1 VNGRGN
7 HHSGYWWT
15 AAVFSVTAPLLLT
28 LARVLWRTPY
38 PISETIA
45 LLEDV
50 DTSPASFFLNPARKS
65 WYRPL
70 YHLTWMALWRGTG
83 SLDAALV
90 LFKTI
95 EVAAVGGLIALLIW
109 HLRPRTAIA
118 AGAATFAVAVLV
130 GTPGFRDNLELPL
143 IYTTVGM
150 PLLLIVWMLL
160 ERKERWWHTP
170 VILALTLLAI
180 GYKEQ
185 GLVIVPV
192 VLVAWW
198 MGAPGASR
206 TTAAAIVVMTAVYLA
221 IRFSTSGSW
230 PTFVQDVGYGFT
242 MLSPDQATA
251 RFGTFPVG
259 MYVYNVVVTTTN
271 ILFSEP
277 TAGVFTIVR
286 DVRDGRVAAW
296 ELNHVMS
303 SAVLTVLIVWWGVGA
318 LRANPK
324 AQIPNP
330 KSKRVG
336 IWSLGFGFWD
346 FVRRTPW
353 SVESRVFAA
362 TVIAV
367 AASAALG
374 FNYTRDRL
382 GGMAAVFYA
391 LAAYHAIRTVAERLV
406 HAPRSL
412 VLSTGVVLALLAGA
426 WQLRAIGTVEYARLT
441 AFKDR
446 REWMTDLQ
454 QRRVEFARRAA
465 YLRILNAM
473 TDQGTTSSVPRPTAL
488 PDWAGSII
496 GGG

>member
-1 VNGRGN
+1 
-7 HHSGYWWT
+7 
-15 AAVFSVTAPLLLT
+15 VTLI
-28 LARVLWRTPY
+28 RVLWRTPY

-50 DTSPASFFLNPARKS
+50 DTSPASFFLDPARKS

-83 SLDAALV
+83 SLDTALV
-90 LFKTI
+90 LFKGI

-109 HLRPRTAIA
+109 HLRPRTPMA
-118 AGAATFAVAVLV
+118 AAAATFAVAVLV

-150 PLLLIVWMLL
+150 PLLLIVWMML
-160 ERKERWWHTP
+160 EREGRWWYTP
-170 VILALTLLAI
+170 VILALTILAI

-192 VLVAWW
+192 VIVAWW

-206 TTAAAIVVMTAVYLA
+206 TTAAAMVVMTAVYLA

-230 PTFVQDVGYGFT
+230 PAFVQDVGYGFT
-242 MLSPDQATA
+242 LLSPDQATT
-251 RFGTFPVG
+251 RFGDFPIG
-259 MYVYNVVVTTTN
+259 MYAYNVVVTTTN

-286 DVRDGRVAAW
+286 DLRSGDIAAW
-296 ELNHVMS
+296 EINHIIS
-303 SAVLTVLIVWWGVGA
+303 STILTALIVWWGV
-318 LRANPK
+318 LRASPK
-324 AQIPNP
+324 SRIPIP

-336 IWSLGFGFWD
+336 IWGLGFGIWD
-346 FVRRTPW
+346 LRRGT
-353 SVESRVFAA
+353 VESRVFVA

-391 LAAYHAIRTVAERLV
+391 LAAYYAVRTAAERLV
-406 HAPRSL
+406 DAPRAL
-412 VLSTGVVLALLAGA
+412 VVSMSVVLVLLAGA
-426 WQLRAIGTVEYARLT
+426 WQLRTIGTVEHARLT

-446 REWMTDLQ
+446 REWITNLQ
-454 QRRVEFARRAA
+454 RRRVEFAKRAA

-473 TDQGTTSSVPRPTAL
+473 TDQGTTPSVPRPTAM
-488 PDWAGSII
+488 PEWAGSVI
-496 GGG
+496 GDD

>member
-7 HHSGYWWT
+7 THARTWWT
-15 AAVFSVTAPLLLT
+15 AAVFAVSAPLVVT
-28 LARVLWRTPY
+28 LVRVLWRTPY
-38 PISETIA
+38 PISETVA

-50 DTSPASFFLNPARKS
+50 DTSPASFFLDPTRKS

-83 SLDAALV
+83 SLDTALV
-90 LFKTI
+90 LFKGI

-109 HLRPRTAIA
+109 HLRPRTPVA
-118 AGAATFAVAVLV
+118 AAAATFAVAVLV

-150 PLLLIVWMLL
+150 PLLLIVWMLV
-160 ERKERWWHTP
+160 EREGRWWYTP
-170 VILALTLLAI
+170 LILALTILAI

-206 TTAAAIVVMTAVYLA
+206 TTAAAIVAMTAVYLA
-221 IRFSTSGSW
+221 IRFSTSTSW
-230 PTFVQDVGYGFT
+230 PAFVQDVGYGFT
-242 MLSPDQATA
+242 MLSPDQATT
-251 RFGTFPVG
+251 RFGNVPIG
-259 MYVYNVVVTTTN
+259 MYAYNVVVTTTN

-277 TAGVFTIVR
+277 TSGVFTIMR
-286 DVRDGRVAAW
+286 DLRSGEVTAW
-296 ELNHVMS
+296 EINHVIS
-303 SAVLTVLIVWWGVGA
+303 SASLTALIVWWGIRT
-318 LRANPK
+318 LRANRG
-324 AQIPNP
+324 A
-330 KSKRVG
+330 
-336 IWSLGFGFWD
+336 
-346 FVRRTPW
+346 PW
-353 SVESRVFAA
+353 SAESRVFAA

-391 LAAYHAIRTVAERLV
+391 LAAYYAVRTAAERLV
-406 HAPRSL
+406 DAPRRL
-412 VLSTGVVLALLAGA
+412 VISMGVVLVLLAGA
-426 WQLRAIGTVEYARLT
+426 WQLRTIGTVEHARLT

-446 REWMTDLQ
+446 REWITNLQ
-454 QRRVEFARRAA
+454 RRRVEFAKRAP
-465 YLRILNAM
+465 YLRVLNAM
-473 TDQGTTSSVPRPTAL
+473 IDQGTTPSVPRPTEM
-488 PDWAGSII
+488 PEWAGSVI
-496 GGG
+496 GSD